1 MKNSNMPYYDFDKVI
16 DRRGSGAIMTDVL
29 QERYGRDDLLAL
41 WVADMYFETPAPIR
55 EAIETR
61 LAHQI
66 YGYSVPSASYWASII
81 NWERKL
87 HGWMFRREEMCFIPG
102 IVRGIGFVLQ
112 CFTQPGDKVVVQ
124 PPVYM
129 PFLNLPR
136 DNGRQVVYNPLVWDA
151 AAGTYRMDLANLEE
165 VCRKEAPKVLILSN
179 PHNPAGIVWPAED
192 LAAVADICLRH
203 GVLVISDEIHA
214 DMALAGAK
222 HHPFQAVSPAAAKI
236 SIAFAAPSK
245 TFNIAGLV
253 SSFCVVPNP
262 DIREPFFRFME
273 ANELNAPLFLS
284 AIATEAA
291 FTQCGPWREQMLA
304 YVKGNV
310 DFVCDFLKEH
320 IPGIVPVRPRA
331 SFLIW
336 LDCRGLGLGHDAL
349 IDLFVNRARLAFND
363 GEAFGPGG
371 EGHMRMNVG
380 APRSLVS
387 EAMHRLEQAV
397 KTLKQ

>member
-1 MKNSNMPYYDFDKVI
+1 MPCDFDKVI
-16 DRRGSGAIMTDVL
+16 DRRGSGAIMTDLL
-29 QERYGRDDLLAL
+29 QARYGREDLLAL

-55 EAIETR
+55 EALETR
-61 LAHQI
+61 LAHPI
-66 YGYSVPSASYWASII
+66 YGYCVPEDSYWTSII
-81 NWERKL
+81 NWERQL
-87 HGWMFRREEMCFIPG
+87 HGWKIRRGEMCFIPG

-136 DNGRQVVYNPLVWDA
+136 DNGRQVVYNPLVWDEA
-151 AAGTYRMDLANLEE
+151 AQSYRMDLADLEE
-165 VCRKEAPKVLILSN
+165 VCRREAPKVLILSN
-179 PHNPAGIVWPAED
+179 PHNPAGIVWPKED
-192 LAAVADICLRH
+192 LAALADICQRY

-214 DMALAGAK
+214 DMALEGAE
-222 HHPFQAVSPAAAKI
+222 HHPFQMVSPVAAEI

-253 SSFCVVPNP
+253 SSFCVIPNP
-262 DIREPFFRFME
+262 RLREPFFHYLE

-291 FTQCGPWREQMLA
+291 FTQCGGWREQMLA

-310 DFVCDFLKEH
+310 DYVCDYMKEH
-320 IPGIVPVRPRA
+320 IPGIVPVRPQA

-336 LDCRGLGLGHDAL
+336 LDCRGLGLDHAGL

-380 APRSLVS
+380 APRALVA
-387 EAMHRLEQAV
+387 EAMARLSQAV
-397 KTLKQ
+397 QTLR